1 MQGQNLAQVKAK
13 PQKLSK
19 KHKKGCKNILQKLF
33 DVLV

>member
-19 KHKKGCKNILQKLF
+19 KHKKGAKTFYKNFLMC
-33 DVLV
+33 